1 LNRAYANSKVAVG
14 DTLCVNFDYPY
25 YASDR
30 LFEAGGR
37 GAFQLFPYIT
47 GLDEWFTDGEHLRFF
62 KFGDFDGLKVLIDYY
77 LDEANAVERERI
89 RRAGHEHIKANHTYA
104 LRWQSILET
113 VFA

>member
-1 LNRAYANSKVAVG
+1 
-14 DTLCVNFDYPY
+14 VNFDYPY

-62 KFGDFDGLKVLIDYY
+62 KFGDFNGLKVLIDYY
-77 LDEANAVERERI
+77 LDDANAVERERI
-89 RRAGHEHIKANHTYA
+89 RQAGHEHIKANHTYKH
-104 LRWQSILET
+104 RWETILDT